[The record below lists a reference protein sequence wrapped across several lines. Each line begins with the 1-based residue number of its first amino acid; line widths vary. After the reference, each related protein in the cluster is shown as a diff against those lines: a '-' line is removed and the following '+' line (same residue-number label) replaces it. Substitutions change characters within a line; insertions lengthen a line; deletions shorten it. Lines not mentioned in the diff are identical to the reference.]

1 MKLERLS
8 ENQIRCTLNKAD
20 LADRE
25 LMLNELAYGTDKAKE
40 LFRDMMEQAA
50 DELGFEANDIPL
62 MIEAIPISPDC
73 LILIITKVEDPE
85 ELDTRFSRFSKY
97 TDIEIDD
104 DDESFTENDDLYDSD
119 DNEFDITVEKADDK
133 DNDNNGFS
141 LLDSTS
147 SLLDTLSNIV
157 ENIEQVKKQNESGS
171 NAGFIPLSASLRE
184 NSEKKSSG
192 KSTDNKSSESKS
204 SGKNIKKKEASV
216 SYRIFSFQNINDI
229 SKAAG
234 MVSSIYHDENT
245 LYKSPIDNLYY
256 LIVKNQSGDIES
268 YQRTCNL
275 LSEYG
280 TNVKGNYAMPYY
292 FSEHFTLIIKKDAI
306 QTLASI

>member
-25 LMLNELAYGTDKAKE
+25 LLLNELAYGTDKAKE
-40 LFRDMMEQAA
+40 LFREMMEQAA
-50 DELGFEANDIPL
+50 DELGFEVNDIPL
-62 MIEAIPISPDC
+62 MIEAIPVSPDC

-104 DDESFTENDDLYDSD
+104 TDSSGDGSESE
-119 DNEFDITVEKADDK
+119 DNE
-133 DNDNNGFS
+133 DNLNIFESTAS
-141 LLDSTS
+141 LMETISD
-147 SLLDTLSNIV
+147 IV
-157 ENIEQVKKQNESGS
+157 ENIEQVKKQSEAGGS
-171 NAGFIPLSASLRE
+171 PAFVPLSAALRE
-184 NSEKKSSG
+184 SNANKKSG
-192 KSTDNKSSESKS
+192 KGKGKAKES
-204 SGKNIKKKEASV
+204 NQP

-229 SKAAG
+229 SKAAV
-234 MVSSIYHDENT
+234 MVAPIYHDNNS
-245 LYKSPIDNLYY
+245 LYKSPKDNLYY
-256 LIVKNQSGDIES
+256 LIVNHES
-268 YQRTCNL
+268 ADMENYQRACNL

-280 TNVKGNYAMPYY
+280 TKVKSNYAMPYY
-292 FSEHFTLIIKKDAI
+292 FAEHFKMIIKGDAI

>member
-25 LMLNELAYGTDKAKE
+25 LLLNELAYGTDKAKE

-62 MIEAIPISPDC
+62 MIEAIPVSPDC

-97 TDIEIDD
+97 TDIEVNDSED
-104 DDESFTENDDLYDSD
+104 SSCDSSEETDEDSLDLFNNAASLM
-119 DNEFDITVEKADDK
+119 ETITD
-133 DNDNNGFS
+133 
-141 LLDSTS
+141 
-147 SLLDTLSNIV
+147 IV
-157 ENIEQVKKQNESGS
+157 ENIEQVKKQTESGQNS
-171 NAGFIPLSASLRE
+171 NFIPLSAAIRE
-184 NSEKKSSG
+184 NASKK
-192 KSTDNKSSESKS
+192 KADKAKEN
-204 SGKNIKKKEASV
+204 KKKEEPTV
-216 SYRIFSFQNINDI
+216 NYRIFSFQNINDI
-229 SKAAG
+229 SKAAV
-234 MVSSIYHDENT
+234 MVAPIYRDDNS
-245 LYKSPIDNLYY
+245 LYKSPFDNHYY
-256 LIVKNQSGDIES
+256 LIVNNQTGDMEN
-268 YQRTCNL
+268 YQRVCNL

-280 TNVKGNYAMPYY
+280 TKVKSNYGMPYY
-292 FSEHFTLIIKKDAI
+292 FAEHFKIIIKKDAI

>member
-40 LFRDMMEQAA
+40 LFREMMEQASE
-50 DELGFEANDIPL
+50 ELGFEANDIPL
-62 MIEAIPISPDC
+62 MIEAIPVSPDC

-104 DDESFTENDDLYDSD
+104 AEEDSEDSDEASD
-119 DNEFDITVEKADDK
+119 DNISLLEST
-133 DNDNNGFS
+133 GS
-141 LLDSTS
+141 LLDA
-147 SLLDTLSNIV
+147 LSNIV
-157 ENIEQVKKQNESGS
+157 ENIEQVKKQNESGK

-184 NSEKKSSG
+184 NAGKKAA
-192 KSTDNKSSESKS
+192 KD
-204 SGKNIKKKEASV
+204 KNATKKKENPTS

-229 SKAAG
+229 SKAAS
-234 MVSSIYHDENT
+234 MVSSIYQDENS

-256 LIVKNQSGDIES
+256 LIVHNQSGDTGN

-280 TNVKGNYAMPYY
+280 TKVKGNYAMPYY
-292 FSEHFTLIIKKDAI
+292 FKEHFTLIIKKDAI

>member
-40 LFRDMMEQAA
+40 LFRDMMEQASE
-50 DELGFEANDIPL
+50 ELGFEANDIPL
-62 MIEAIPISPDC
+62 MIEAIPISPEC

-104 DDESFTENDDLYDSD
+104 EDDDTE
-119 DNEFDITVEKADDK
+119 DDK
-133 DNDNNGFS
+133 DSDSSDDDMS
-141 LLDSTS
+141 LLDTTS

-157 ENIEQVKKQNESGS
+157 ENIEQVKKQSESGGS
-171 NAGFIPLSASLRE
+171 ANFVPLSASLRE
-184 NSEKKSSG
+184 SQAKSSDKNKG
-192 KSTDNKSSESKS
+192 KTTDNKKS
-204 SGKNIKKKEASV
+204 VNNTN
-216 SYRIFSFQNINDI
+216 YRIFSFQNINDI
-229 SKAAG
+229 SKAAS
-234 MVSSIYHDENT
+234 MVSSIYQDDNS

-256 LIVKNQSGDIES
+256 LIIHNKKGDTEN

-280 TNVKGNYAMPYY
+280 TKVKGNYAMPYY

>member
-8 ENQIRCTLNKAD
+8 ENQIRCTLNKTD

-40 LFRDMMEQAA
+40 LFRDMMEQASE
-50 DELGFEANDIPL
+50 ELGFEANDIPL
-62 MIEAIPISPDC
+62 MIEAIPISPEC

-104 DDESFTENDDLYDSD
+104 DEEYEEDTDSSD
-119 DNEFDITVEKADDK
+119 DNDD
-133 DNDNNGFS
+133 FS
-141 LLDSTS
+141 LFDTTS
-147 SLLDTLSNIV
+147 SLLDTISNIV
-157 ENIEQVKKQNESGS
+157 ENIEQVKKQNENGN
-171 NAGFIPLSASLRE
+171 NASFIPLSASLRE
-184 NSEKKSSG
+184 NGAAKKA
-192 KSTDNKSSESKS
+192 SKDKDK
-204 SGKNIKKKEASV
+204 GKKKDPTIS
-216 SYRIFSFQNINDI
+216 SYRIFSFQNINDV
-229 SKAAG
+229 SKAAS
-234 MVSSIYHDENT
+234 MVSSIYQDENT

-256 LIVKNQSGDIES
+256 LIVNNQSGDTEN

-280 TNVKGNYAMPYY
+280 TKIKGNYAMPYY

>member
-50 DELGFEANDIPL
+50 EELGFEANDIPL

-104 DDESFTENDDLYDSD
+104 DDDEIYDNDENDLQDDLINGEVIDNSSDSD
-119 DNEFDITVEKADDK
+119 SK
-133 DNDNNGFS
+133 DSFS

-147 SLLDTLSNIV
+147 SLLDTLTNIV
-157 ENIEQVKKQNESGS
+157 ENIEQVKKQNESGA

-184 NSEKKSSG
+184 NAE
-192 KSTDNKSSESKS
+192 NKSSQKS
-204 SGKNIKKKEASV
+204 SDNKKNNNSGKNNIKKKETSSV
-216 SYRIFSFQNINDI
+216 SYRIFSFQNINDV
-229 SKAAG
+229 SKAAS
-234 MVSSIYHDENT
+234 MVSSIYKDDNT